1 MQKALKKYFVN
12 MDEYL
17 ASLGLYR
24 KMMARDASCLFRAVS
39 EQLYFSQNYHQKVRK
54 DCVNFMRANKCSFEP
69 FVEGSFEKYLERLD
83 DPKETV
89 GQVEIKAL
97 SLLYSRHFV
106 IYRYPGKSPTEIG
119 EEDSLTKILLCCSN
133 NGHYDIVY
141 PRTYPVNA
149 ALCQSLLY
157 ELLYTC
163 VLGIEEEDLYMAL
176 DGFRG
181 GGGRRYRNSHSGC
194 SEDASYDANEDCAP
208 RSFIYREEWELSGYS
223 RAEEKAKIANED
235 QKHVDGPAKLALPYK
250 VLKALD
256 PEMYRNVEFDVWHD
270 GRKELQK
277 TDYMVFAGRQYFLGD
292 KCQVRLDPK
301 GKYYNAFIQEVGT
314 HPSAVTVFIEELG
327 EKHLVSL
334 TNLKPV
340 NPVPAWNIT
349 PSRKSNSYS
358 HADQYPGELDPELC
372 ARRRFLKKSRGKEM
386 LMTVSYGRSQAGLPP
401 RLQPCPGNLAS
412 VRNPGIHSPAPPQTS
427 VAYEHYR
434 PHSQRPPR
442 GYGPS
447 SSARFLN
454 RSHFIGP
461 EVAYYASPSKR
472 CYQSFD
478 NYSFKSRS
486 RRQMQSSV
494 NKECQFSFVP
504 ESGEE
509 AQDLEESISFYEMEE
524 ADENV
529 FSPIAGQA
537 VASTIV
543 PGAATYWVPR
553 GPSPITPAKQPIAS
567 SEEDPDERSTAGGHG
582 EYSEEYIFSA
592 TDAGFQHPTVYTA
605 ESSANLTIQE
615 GGSRAGSPQEGV
627 ATYSYSQQVV
637 VKSAVI
643 SSSQPVNS
651 APAAIFTSNSSP
663 SSSASSQ
670 SSPNHLQ
677 ASNITPG
684 QPPPLHTLGRPVMS
698 MLFPPACPWFV
709 NEIGEPVTVAPPPP
723 YSYDPNGSDLPRD
736 CKVLQYFFNLGVQAY
751 QQTYW
756 HSMVHMQQMYPQ
768 PCGEPQF
775 QPYPGPGAAASPDH
789 MVPQHPEYPESA
801 RSCPPTQGET
811 PSNGTTVTV
820 EAPTVVA
827 PGTAFFPLV
836 QEQCQASL
844 HPSYEPYMPVLS
856 TTYHYLTPWT
866 SGPIPNPRF
875 HHTPYCPSSHTHVN
889 YITASTPPAHFVAP
903 AQFVPPGM

>member
-39 EQLYFSQNYHQKVRK
+39 EQLYFSQNYHHKVRK
-54 DCVNFMRANKCSFEP
+54 DCVNFMRANKCTFEP

-97 SLLYSRHFV
+97 SLLYRRHFI

-119 EEDSLTKILLCCSN
+119 EEDYFSKILLCCSN

-141 PRTYPVNA
+141 PRMYPVNA
-149 ALCQSLLY
+149 AICQSLLY
-157 ELLYTC
+157 EMLYTH
-163 VLGIEEEDLYMAL
+163 VLGIEEEDLHIAL
-176 DGFRG
+176 DVFRG
-181 GGGRRYRNSHSGC
+181 GGGRRYRNSLSGC
-194 SEDASYDANEDCAP
+194 SEDAGYDPLEDSAP
-208 RSFIYREEWELSGYS
+208 REEWELGGHNRSD
-223 RAEEKAKIANED
+223 EKAKVGTED
-235 QKHVDGPAKLALPYK
+235 QKATDGSVRLALPYK
-250 VLKALD
+250 VLKAL
-256 PEMYRNVEFDVWHD
+256 ETELYRNVEFDVWHD
-270 GRKELQK
+270 SRKELQK

-314 HPSAVTVFIEELG
+314 HSSAVTVFIEELG

-358 HADQYPGELDPELC
+358 NAEQFQGELDPDLC
-372 ARRRFLKKSRGKEM
+372 VRRRFLKKSRGKEM
-386 LMTVSYGRSQAGLPP
+386 LMTMSYGRPQAGLPP
-401 RLQPCPGNLAS
+401 RLQPCPGNLGPLRS
-412 VRNPGIHSPAPPQTS
+412 PGVHSPAPPQAS
-427 VAYEHYR
+427 MAYEHYR
-434 PHSQRPPR
+434 PHSPRPPR
-442 GYGPS
+442 GYSPS

-454 RSHFIGP
+454 RHHFIGP

-478 NYSFKSRS
+478 NYSFKSRRS
-486 RRQMQSSV
+486 RRQMQSV

-509 AQDLEESISFYEMEE
+509 AQDLEESITFYEMEE
-524 ADENV
+524 ADENS
-529 FSPIAGQA
+529 FTPIAGQA
-537 VASTIV
+537 VAGTMV
-543 PGAATYWVPR
+543 PGPSTYWVPR
-553 GPSPITPAKQPIAS
+553 GPSPVPPGKQPITS
-567 SEEDPDERSTAGGHG
+567 SEEDPDDRSTTGGHG

-592 TDAGFQHPTVYTA
+592 TDAGFQRPTVYTA

-643 SSSQPVNS
+643 SSSQPINS

-663 SSSASSQ
+663 SSTVSSQ

-684 QPPPLHTLGRPVMS
+684 QPPSLHTLAR
-698 MLFPPACPWFV
+698 PACPWFV
-709 NEIGEPVTVAPPPP
+709 NEMGEPVTVAPPPP
-723 YSYDPNGSDLPRD
+723 YSYDPNGNDLPRD

-756 HSMVHMQQMYPQ
+756 HSMVQFHQVYPQ
-768 PCGEPQF
+768 PPGEPQF
-775 QPYPGPGAAASPDH
+775 QPYPGPGASANPDH
-789 MVPQHPEYPESA
+789 TVPHPYPDSA
-801 RSCPPTQGET
+801 RSCPPPQGET
-811 PSNGTTVTV
+811 PSNGQHLIASATMTV
-820 EAPTVVA
+820 ESPTVVA
-827 PGTAFFPLV
+827 PGTTYLPLV
-836 QEQCQASL
+836 QEQCQPSL

-856 TTYHYLTPWT
+856 TTYHYLAPWT
-866 SGPIPNPRF
+866 SGTIPNPRF
-875 HHTPYCPSSHTHVN
+875 HHNPYCPSSHTHVN
-889 YITASTPPAHFVAP
+889 YITTPTPTAHFVAP
-903 AQFVPPGM
+903 AQFVPPSM